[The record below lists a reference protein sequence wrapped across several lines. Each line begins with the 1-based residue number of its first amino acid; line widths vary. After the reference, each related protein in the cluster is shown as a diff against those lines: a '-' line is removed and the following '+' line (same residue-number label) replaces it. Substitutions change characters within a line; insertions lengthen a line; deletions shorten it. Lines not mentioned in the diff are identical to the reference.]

1 MELSDRLL
9 LMRKEL
15 SLSGSELG
23 SLVGISKSSISK
35 LEVGKS
41 SNLKLP
47 HLYGIA
53 DATGYSAEWIAI
65 GRGKK
70 IATPPEYIIDLMDY
84 SKENREMIL
93 QLIKHIPKK

>member
-23 SLVGISKSSISK
+23 SLVGISKSSK